1 MQAAGT
7 MKQTMEGPAAA
18 QPPVAS
24 RASAFADRWLYAVI
38 LLAAVLI
45 RAPVAGDLNY
55 HIDEGFYLLV
65 GERMRDGLL
74 PYVDIWDRKPFGLFL
89 LYWLIAMLGKGSM
102 VAVHL
107 AAGISAVATAMLIAA
122 IARRWVPPLPAALAA
137 IAYLAGLEAL
147 AGGGGQSPVFYN
159 LPIAAMAALTLKAGD
174 AGDLVRFRKLAVAAV
189 LCGGAALTIKQTC
202 LPECLFFGATL
213 AIHARRLA
221 PSVAVGVREVALLAC
236 LGALPSFACLG
247 FFAVIGYGGDYLFA
261 TLLSS
266 FGRAPMAGTERL
278 ALTLYLAPRI
288 LPLLVMALAGV
299 ILLLR
304 DPTRPL
310 GAGVLAGWIAA
321 GIAGFLMVP
330 NFYDHYALPLLPS
343 LCVGAASLF
352 ARRPLG
358 PVYALLMIGIS
369 LVFAGWPALPR
380 TRASNAAMQ
389 AATRTIMAHG
399 GGTSLY
405 VFDGPVHLYTLTGA
419 PLPTRWAFP
428 EHLSTAEE
436 RDGTGADAV
445 AELARILQTRP
456 AVIVAADTP
465 GARSPNAP
473 AWRILGATLERDY
486 APLKGIMIPEFGG
499 VRTFGVFAHNT
510 RRTAPSSD
518 D

>member
-7 MKQTMEGPAAA
+7 MKQTMAEPAAA

-24 RASAFADRWLYAVI
+24 RASAFADRWIYAAI

-74 PYVDIWDRKPFGLFL
+74 PYADIWDRKPFGLFL
-89 LYWLIAMLGKGSM
+89 LYWLIATLGMDSM
-102 VAVHL
+102 IAVHL
-107 AAGISAVATAMLIAA
+107 AAGISAVATAMLIAT
-122 IARRWVPPLPAALAA
+122 IARRWVPPLPAGLAA
-137 IAYLAGLEAL
+137 IAYLAGLEVL

-159 LPIAAMAALTLKAGD
+159 LAMVAMAALTLKAGD
-174 AGDLVRFRKLAVAAV
+174 VGDLARFRRLAVAAV
-189 LCGGAALTIKQTC
+189 LCGGAALTIKQTS
-202 LPECLFFGATL
+202 LPECLFFGAIL

-236 LGALPSFACLG
+236 LGALPSLACLG
-247 FFAVIGYGGDYLFA
+247 FFAVIGHGGDYLFA

-266 FGRAPMAGTERL
+266 FGRASMAGAERMAL
-278 ALTLYLAPRI
+278 ALYLAPRT

-304 DPTRPL
+304 GPTRSL

-343 LCVGAASLF
+343 LCVGAAPLF

-358 PVYALLMIGIS
+358 PAYALLVIGIS
-369 LVFAGWPALPR
+369 LAFASWPALDR

-389 AATRTIMAHG
+389 AAARAITAHG

-436 RDGTGADAV
+436 RDATGADAI
-445 AELARILQTRP
+445 AELARILRTRP
-456 AVIVAADTP
+456 AVIVAADAP
-465 GARSPNAP
+465 GARHPNPA
-473 AWRILGATLERDY
+473 AWRLLRMTLAREY
-486 APLKGIMIPEFGG
+486 KPLKEVEMPEFGRM
-499 VRTFGVFAHNT
+499 RTIRILARH
-510 RRTAPSSD
+510 
-518 D
+518 

>member
-1 MQAAGT
+1 MRAAGT

-24 RASAFADRWLYAVI
+24 RASAFADRWLYAAI

-89 LYWLIAMLGKGSM
+89 LYWLIATLGKGSM
-102 VAVHL
+102 IAVHL
-107 AAGISAVATAMLIAA
+107 AAGISAATTAMLIAA
-122 IARRWVPPLPAALAA
+122 IARRWVSPLPAGLTA

-147 AGGGGQSPVFYN
+147 AGGGGQSPLFYN
-159 LPIAAMAALTLKAGD
+159 LPMVAMAALTLKAGD

-189 LCGGAALTIKQTC
+189 LCGGAALTIKQTS
-202 LPECLFFGATL
+202 LPECLFFGAIL
-213 AIHARRLA
+213 AVHARRLA
-221 PSVAVGVREVALLAC
+221 PSVFAAVPEVALLAC
-236 LGALPSFACLG
+236 LGALPSLACLG
-247 FFAVIGYGGDYLFA
+247 FFTVIGHGGDYLFA

-278 ALTLYLAPRI
+278 ALALYLAPRI
-288 LPLLVMALAGV
+288 LPLLAMALAGV
-299 ILLLR
+299 TLLLR
-304 DPTRPL
+304 DPTRSP
-310 GAGVLAGWIAA
+310 GTGVLVGWIVA

-343 LCVGAASLF
+343 LCVGAAPLF

-358 PVYALLMIGIS
+358 PIYALLVIGIA
-369 LVFAGWPALPR
+369 LVFANWPALDR

-389 AATRTIMAHG
+389 AAARAITAHG
-399 GGTSLY
+399 GNRSLY
-405 VFDGPVHLYTLTGA
+405 VFDGPAHLYTLTGA
-419 PLPTRWAFP
+419 PLPTRWAFS

-436 RDGTGADAV
+436 RDATGADAI
-445 AELARILQTRP
+445 AEIVRILRTRP
-456 AVIVAADTP
+456 SVIVTADAP
-465 GARSPNAP
+465 GARNPNAP
-473 AWRILGATLERDY
+473 AWRMLRTTLERDY
-486 APLKGIMIPEFGG
+486 ARLEGIVMPAFGG
-499 VRTFGVFAHNT
+499 VRTFSVFARIK
-510 RRTAPSSD
+510 RRTAHPSD
-518 D
+518 G

>member
-7 MKQTMEGPAAA
+7 MKQTMAGPAAA
-18 QPPVAS
+18 QPPAAS
-24 RASAFADRWLYAVI
+24 RASAFADRWLYAAI

-55 HIDEGFYLLV
+55 HIDESFYLLV

-89 LYWLIAMLGKGSM
+89 LYWLIAALGKGSM
-102 VAVHL
+102 IAVHL
-107 AAGISAVATAMLIAA
+107 AAGICAVATAMLIAA
-122 IARRWVPPLPAALAA
+122 VARRWVAPLPAGLAA

-147 AGGGGQSPVFYN
+147 VGGGGQSPVFYN
-159 LPIAAMAALTLKAGD
+159 LPMVVMAALTLKAGD
-174 AGDLVRFRKLAVAAV
+174 ACDLVRFRKLATAAV
-189 LCGGAALTIKQTC
+189 LCGGAALTIKQTS
-202 LPECLFFGATL
+202 LPECLFLGAAL
-213 AIHARRLA
+213 ALHARHLT
-221 PSVAVGVREVALLAC
+221 PSIAAWACEVALLAC
-236 LGALPSFACLG
+236 LGALPSLACLG
-247 FFAVIGYGGDYLFA
+247 FFAVIGQGGNYLFA

-278 ALTLYLAPRI
+278 ALALYLAPRI
-288 LPLLVMALAGV
+288 LPLAVMTLAGV
-299 ILLLR
+299 TLLLR
-304 DPTRPL
+304 DPTRSP
-310 GAGVLAGWIAA
+310 GTGVLVGWIAA

-343 LCVGAASLF
+343 LCVGAAPLF

-358 PVYALLMIGIS
+358 PVYALLVIGIS
-369 LVFAGWPALPR
+369 LVFTSWPALDR

-389 AATRTIMAHG
+389 AAARAITAHG

-436 RDGTGADAV
+436 RDATGVDAI
-445 AELARILQTRP
+445 AELARILRTRP
-456 AVIVAADTP
+456 AVIVAADAP
-465 GARSPNAP
+465 GARHPHP
-473 AWRILGATLERDY
+473 TAWRLLQVTLAREY
-486 APLKGIMIPEFGG
+486 KPVKEVAMPEFGG
-499 VRTFGVFAHNT
+499 VRTIRIFA
-510 RRTAPSSD
+510 RR
-518 D
+518 

>member
-24 RASAFADRWLYAVI
+24 RASAFADRWLYAAI

-89 LYWLIAMLGKGSM
+89 LYWLIATLGKGSM
-102 VAVHL
+102 IAVHL
-107 AAGISAVATAMLIAA
+107 AAGISAAATAMLIAA
-122 IARRWVPPLPAALAA
+122 IARRWVAPLPAALAA
-137 IAYLAGLEAL
+137 IAYLSGLEAL

-159 LPIAAMAALTLKAGD
+159 LPMVAMAALTLKTGD
-174 AGDLVRFRKLAVAAV
+174 AGDLARFRRLAVAAV
-189 LCGGAALTIKQTC
+189 LCGGAALTIKQTS
-202 LPECLFFGATL
+202 LPECLFFGAIL
-213 AIHARRLA
+213 AIHARRLT
-221 PSVAVGVREVALLAC
+221 PSVAAWACEVALLAC
-236 LGALPSFACLG
+236 LGAMPSLACLG
-247 FFAVIGYGGDYLFA
+247 FFAVIGHGGDYLFA

-278 ALTLYLAPRI
+278 ALALYLAPRI
-288 LPLLVMALAGV
+288 LPLVGMALAGV

-304 DPTRPL
+304 DQTRSP
-310 GAGVLAGWIAA
+310 GTGILAGWIAA
-321 GIAGFLMVP
+321 GIAGLLMVP

-343 LCVGAASLF
+343 LCVGAAPLF

-358 PVYALLMIGIS
+358 PIYALLVIGIS
-369 LVFAGWPALPR
+369 LVFAGWPALHR

-389 AATRTIMAHG
+389 AAARAITAHG

-436 RDGTGADAV
+436 RDATGADAI
-445 AELARILQTRP
+445 AELARILRTRP
-456 AVIVAADTP
+456 AVIVAAEAP
-465 GARSPNAP
+465 GARHPHP
-473 AWRILGATLERDY
+473 TAWRLLRMTLARDY
-486 APLKGIMIPEFGG
+486 KPVKEVAMPEFGG
-499 VRTFGVFAHNT
+499 VRTIRIFARH
-510 RRTAPSSD
+510 
-518 D
+518 